1 MHTAFSQQKELVAL
15 PVWRPTRRRHPPP
28 ARHTRT
34 TTSPSL
40 PAGDNKAHPLFSTPV
55 LPSARVLSPPS
66 PDRACL
72 LQLASFLH
80 YSIISAALALGYYYI
95 SLFCDAAPN
104 AIPAIAPRAPSL
116 LLRRRQSDPTQN
128 RGGGSPAHART
139 HATQTHTTC
148 TKKLPLAGAP
158 PKERMFAGDLVL
170 IQPAA
175 AAARRQRPRSESI
188 PLRVLRHDGSDA
200 RAGGPRGWSF
210 ARDEGPTGARSTRSS
225 SDSSGVRTAAVEAR
239 RGGTPKQR
247 QAATGGKP

>member
-15 PVWRPTRRRHPPP
+15 PGAQPDDTHPPP

-40 PAGDNKAHPLFSTPV
+40 PADDNKAHPLFSTPV
-55 LPSARVLSPPS
+55 LPSARVLSPP
-66 PDRACL
+66 PPRFARAH
-72 LQLASFLH
+72 A
-80 YSIISAALALGYYYI
+80 GGW
-95 SLFCDAAPN
+95 P
-104 AIPAIAPRAPSL
+104 L
-116 LLRRRQSDPTQN
+116 LLFLFSIVAAAQVSRP
-128 RGGGSPAHART
+128 GGGSPAHART

-175 AAARRQRPRSESI
+175 ARRQRPRSKSI

-225 SDSSGVRTAAVEAR
+225 SDSSGVSTAAVEAR
-239 RGGTPKQR
+239 RSGTPKQR
-247 QAATGGKP
+247 QADTGGKP